1 MRFYYSVYDYP
12 NFFFDTEK
20 IILESGIR
28 RKLFVFC
35 RVHPSVLFVSSLW
48 NCHISSR
55 KDNKRKEMGPE
66 GPKDTRPDVLFTWAL
81 RGQWKAKAVN
91 WLQTFL

>member
-1 MRFYYSVYDYP
+1 
-12 NFFFDTEK
+12 
-20 IILESGIR
+20 
-28 RKLFVFC
+28 
-35 RVHPSVLFVSSLW
+35 
-48 NCHISSR
+48 
-55 KDNKRKEMGPE
+55 MGPE

>member
-1 MRFYYSVYDYP
+1 MYYLFLPCGTVISALG
-12 NFFFDTEK
+12 K
-20 IILESGIR
+20 IT
-28 RKLFVFC
+28 
-35 RVHPSVLFVSSLW
+35 
-48 NCHISSR
+48 
-55 KDNKRKEMGPE
+55 RKEMGPE